1 MSPCH
6 HPSTR
11 TTVPDWANWLSHCS
25 GHSWET
31 SGLCGE
37 LVDRVA
43 VSMGEV
49 AAHAGLLGWVEP
61 RAASS
66 ELGGPPWTHFLDDGG
81 VGHRIA
87 GTTPLLFW
95 LLLKTVFSSGF
106 LVPVSR
112 DFMGS
117 SAWQRP
123 GRSPG
128 GCHPSSWLGFYHV
141 SLRCQQ
147 RGNETVGD

>member
-1 MSPCH
+1 
-6 HPSTR
+6 
-11 TTVPDWANWLSHCS
+11 
-25 GHSWET
+25 
-31 SGLCGE
+31 
-37 LVDRVA
+37 
-43 VSMGEV
+43 MGEV

-66 ELGGPPWTHFLDDGG
+66 ELGGPPRTHFLDDGG

-112 DFMGS
+112 DFMVLL
-117 SAWQRP
+117 P
-123 GRSPG
+123 GRGLGGPLGVVTLLHGWVFTMSP
-128 GCHPSSWLGFYHV
+128 
-141 SLRCQQ
+141 
-147 RGNETVGD
+147 

>member
-66 ELGGPPWTHFLDDGG
+66 ELGGPPRTHFLDDGG

-112 DFMGS
+112 DFMVLL
-117 SAWQRP
+117 P
-123 GRSPG
+123 GRGLGGPLGVVTLLHGWVFTMSP
-128 GCHPSSWLGFYHV
+128 
-141 SLRCQQ
+141 
-147 RGNETVGD
+147 